1 MCVWVCVCVCVCTYM
16 LTHVC
21 VTCTLKHTHVDHIHA
36 HTHNFAYKHLCI
48 QWDMHAR
55 IDTKRYLKLSR
66 QEKKLCGTP
75 EGPEAKFPDSHFKD
89 LLLPNLDSVFPFV
102 SLCVY
107 ANFVRVHIHYYSREY
122 ACMYTSYYTHVHIK
136 HTCTYQTHMYIS
148 NTHHITHMY
157 ISHHITHTF
166 ENIHI

>member
-1 MCVWVCVCVCVCTYM
+1 
-16 LTHVC
+16 
-21 VTCTLKHTHVDHIHA
+21 
-36 HTHNFAYKHLCI
+36 
-48 QWDMHAR
+48 MHAR

-66 QEKKLCGTP
+66 QSKKLCGTP

-122 ACMYTSYYTHVHIK
+122 ACMYIS
-136 HTCTYQTHMYIS
+136 HT
-148 NTHHITHMY
+148 
-157 ISHHITHTF
+157 HHITHTF
-166 ENIHI
+166 ENIHIYKHTCTHTHIYTCADVNENMCMYI